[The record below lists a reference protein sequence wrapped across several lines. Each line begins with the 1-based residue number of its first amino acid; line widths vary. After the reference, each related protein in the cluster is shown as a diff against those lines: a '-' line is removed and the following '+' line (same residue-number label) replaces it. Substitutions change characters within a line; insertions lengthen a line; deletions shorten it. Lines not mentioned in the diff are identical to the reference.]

1 MASIKDVAKLAQV
14 SVGSVSK
21 YLNGGKL
28 KEKTTIAIEQAIK
41 DLNYEKNTYATGLRT
56 NRTHTI
62 ALIIPTIWH
71 PFFSELAFYIEAELR
86 HYQSKLILCNTQNNY
101 ENEVAY
107 ISMARQ
113 NKVDGLIALT
123 YSNVDEYISSE
134 MPIVSIDRYFSEKIP
149 TIMSDNFAGGGLA
162 AEKLIQAGAK
172 KLAFI
177 GYGSIYDNSTRDRY
191 RGFQAYCQTHGIE
204 SEIIYYEG
212 RHHEFNEKLPELLQ
226 ETLVNKAVDGIFVV
240 NDEQAYEVLELLQKN
255 KVRVPEDVQV
265 IGFDGSQQ
273 STNIPSSLSSIRQP
287 IPAIAAAAVKCLIN
301 VIEKKEAPLK
311 TILPVTYHPGTTTK
325 G

>member
-191 RGFQAYCQTHGIE
+191 RGFQAYCQMHGIE

-226 ETLVNKAVDGIFVV
+226 ETIVNKAVDGIFVV

-287 IPAIAAAAVKCLIN
+287 IPEIAAAAVKCLIH

-325 G
+325 E

>member
-86 HYQSKLILCNTQNNY
+86 NYQSKLILCNTQNNY

-212 RHHEFNEKLPELLQ
+212 RHHEFNEKLPELVQ
-226 ETLVNKAVDGIFVV
+226 QIIINKAVNGIFVV

-311 TILPVTYHPGTTTK
+311 TILPVTYHPGATTK
-325 G
+325 E

>member
-56 NRTHTI
+56 NRTHSI

-212 RHHEFNEKLPELLQ
+212 RHHEFNEKLPELVQ
-226 ETLVNKAVDGIFVV
+226 ETIVNKAVDGIFVV

-325 G
+325 E

>member
-1 MASIKDVAKLAQV
+1 MASIKDVAKLAKV

-41 DLNYEKNTYATGLRT
+41 SLDYEKNAYATGLRT

-86 HYQSKLILCNTQNNY
+86 SYQTKLILCNTQNNY

-134 MPIVSIDRYFSEKIP
+134 LPIVSIDRYFSEKIP
-149 TIMSDNFAGGGLA
+149 TIMSDNFAGGELA
-162 AEKLIQAGAK
+162 AEKLKQAGVN

-191 RGFQAYCQTHGIE
+191 RGFQAYCQTHGLE

-212 RHHEFNEKLPELLQ
+212 HHREFNEKLPEFVR
-226 ETLVNKAVDGIFVV
+226 ETIISKDVNGIFVV
-240 NDEQAYEVLELLQKN
+240 NDEQAFEVLALLQKN
-255 KVRVPEDVQV
+255 NVRVPEDIQV

-273 STNIPSSLSSIRQP
+273 STNIPSVLSSIRQP
-287 IPAIAAAAVKCLIN
+287 IPAIAAEAVKCLIN
-301 VIEKKEAPLK
+301 IIEKKETSLK
-311 TILPVTYHPGTTTK
+311 TILPVTYQPGTTTRD
-325 G
+325 

>member
-162 AEKLIQAGAK
+162 AEKLIQAGAM

-204 SEIIYYEG
+204 LEIIYYEG

-226 ETLVNKAVDGIFVV
+226 ETIVNKAVDGIFVV

-273 STNIPSSLSSIRQP
+273 STNISSSLSSIRQP

-311 TILPVTYHPGTTTK
+311 TILPVTYRPGTTTK
-325 G
+325 V

>member
-41 DLNYEKNTYATGLRT
+41 ELNYEKNTYATGLRT

-134 MPIVSIDRYFSEKIP
+134 LPIVSIDRYFSEKIP

-191 RGFQAYCQTHGIE
+191 RGFQAYCQTHSIE

-212 RHHEFNEKLPELLQ
+212 RHHEFNEKLPELVQQTIL
-226 ETLVNKAVDGIFVV
+226 NKAVDGIFVV

-301 VIEKKEAPLK
+301 VIEKKETSLK
-311 TILPVTYHPGTTTK
+311 TILPVTYHPGTTTRV
-325 G
+325 

>member
-41 DLNYEKNTYATGLRT
+41 ELNYEKNTYATGLRT

-101 ENEVAY
+101 EKEVAY

-134 MPIVSIDRYFSEKIP
+134 LPIVSIDRYFSEKIP

-162 AEKLIQAGAK
+162 AKKLIQAGAK

-212 RHHEFNEKLPELLQ
+212 RHREFNEKLPELVQ

-287 IPAIAAAAVKCLIN
+287 IPASAAAAVKCLIH

>member
-1 MASIKDVAKLAQV
+1 M
-14 SVGSVSK
+14 
-21 YLNGGKL
+21 
-28 KEKTTIAIEQAIK
+28 
-41 DLNYEKNTYATGLRT
+41 
-56 NRTHTI
+56 
-62 ALIIPTIWH
+62 
-71 PFFSELAFYIEAELR
+71 
-86 HYQSKLILCNTQNNY
+86 
-101 ENEVAY
+101 
-107 ISMARQ
+107 
-113 NKVDGLIALT
+113 
-123 YSNVDEYISSE
+123 
-134 MPIVSIDRYFSEKIP
+134 
-149 TIMSDNFAGGGLA
+149 
-162 AEKLIQAGAK
+162 
-172 KLAFI
+172 AFI

-191 RGFQAYCQTHGIE
+191 RGFQAYCQMHGIG

-226 ETLVNKAVDGIFVV
+226 ETILNKAIDGIFVV
-240 NDEQAYEVLELLQKN
+240 NDEQAYEVLSLLHKN

-325 G
+325 V

>member
-1 MASIKDVAKLAQV
+1 MASIKDVAKLAEV

-28 KEKTTIAIEQAIK
+28 KEKTTSAIEQAIK
-41 DLNYEKNTYATGLRT
+41 ELNYEKNIYATGLRT

-86 HYQSKLILCNTQNNY
+86 KYQTKLILCNTQNNY

-134 MPIVSIDRYFSEKIP
+134 LPIVSIDRYFSEKIP
-149 TIMSDNFAGGGLA
+149 TIMSDNFSGGELA
-162 AEKLIQAGAK
+162 AEKLRRAGAN

-191 RGFQAYCQTHGIE
+191 RGFQAYCQAHDIE
-204 SEIIYYEG
+204 AETIYYEG
-212 RHHEFNEKLPELLQ
+212 HHHEFNEKLPEFVQ
-226 ETLVNKAVDGIFVV
+226 ETILNKQVNGIFVV
-240 NDEQAYEVLELLQKN
+240 NDEQAFEVLDLLQKN
-255 KVRVPEDVQV
+255 NIRVPEDIQV
-265 IGFDGSQQ
+265 IGFDGSQP
-273 STNIPSSLSSIRQP
+273 STNIQSVISSIRQP
-287 IPAIAAAAVKCLIN
+287 VPMIAAEAVKYLIN

-311 TILPVTYHPGTTTK
+311 TVLPVTYRPGVTTRA
-325 G
+325 

>member
-1 MASIKDVAKLAQV
+1 
-14 SVGSVSK
+14 
-21 YLNGGKL
+21 
-28 KEKTTIAIEQAIK
+28 
-41 DLNYEKNTYATGLRT
+41 
-56 NRTHTI
+56 
-62 ALIIPTIWH
+62 
-71 PFFSELAFYIEAELR
+71 
-86 HYQSKLILCNTQNNY
+86 
-101 ENEVAY
+101 
-107 ISMARQ
+107 MARQ

-134 MPIVSIDRYFSEKIP
+134 LPIVSIDRYFSEKIP

-226 ETLVNKAVDGIFVV
+226 ETIVNKAVDGIFVV

-325 G
+325 E

>member
-1 MASIKDVAKLAQV
+1 MASIKDVAKLAKV

-41 DLNYEKNTYATGLRT
+41 ALNYEKNAYATGLRT

-86 HYQSKLILCNTQNNY
+86 NYQTKLILCNTQNNY

-134 MPIVSIDRYFSEKIP
+134 LPIVSIDRYFSEKIP
-149 TIMSDNFAGGGLA
+149 TIMSDNFSGGELA
-162 AEKLIQAGAK
+162 AERLRQAGAN

-191 RGFQAYCQTHGIE
+191 RGFQAYCQTHGLE
-204 SEIIYYEG
+204 SETIYYEG
-212 RHHEFNEKLPELLQ
+212 HHHEFKEKLPKFVQ
-226 ETLVNKAVDGIFVV
+226 ESILNKAVNGIFVV
-240 NDEQAYEVLELLQKN
+240 NDEQAFEVLALLQEKN
-255 KVRVPEDVQV
+255 VRVPEDIQV

-273 STNIPSSLSSIRQP
+273 SNNIQSVLSSIRQP
-287 IPAIAAAAVKCLIN
+287 IPAIAAEAVKCLIN
-301 VIEKKEAPLK
+301 IIEKKEASLK
-311 TILPVTYHPGTTTK
+311 TILPVTYHPGATTRD
-325 G
+325 

>member
-191 RGFQAYCQTHGIE
+191 RGFKAYCQTHGIE

-226 ETLVNKAVDGIFVV
+226 ETIVNKAVDGIFVV

-273 STNIPSSLSSIRQP
+273 STNIQSSLSSIRQP

-325 G
+325 E

>member
-162 AEKLIQAGAK
+162 AEKLFQAGAK

-212 RHHEFNEKLPELLQ
+212 RHHEFNEKLPKLVQ

-273 STNIPSSLSSIRQP
+273 STNIQSSLSSIRQP

-325 G
+325 E

>member
-162 AEKLIQAGAK
+162 AEKLFQAGAK

-212 RHHEFNEKLPELLQ
+212 RHHEFNEKLPELVQ

-273 STNIPSSLSSIRQP
+273 STNIQSSLSSIRQP

-301 VIEKKEAPLK
+301 VIEKKETPIK

-325 G
+325 V

>member
-1 MASIKDVAKLAQV
+1 MASIKDVAKLAKV

-28 KEKTTIAIEQAIK
+28 KEKTTTAIEEAIK
-41 DLNYEKNTYATGLRT
+41 ELNYEKNVYATGLRT
-56 NRTHTI
+56 NRTYAI

-86 HYQSKLILCNTQNNY
+86 EHQTKLILCNTQNNY

-134 MPIVSIDRYFSEKIP
+134 LPIVSIDRYFSEKIP
-149 TIMSDNFAGGGLA
+149 TIMSDNFAGGELA
-162 AEKLIQAGAK
+162 AKKLMEAGAN

-191 RGFQAYCQTHGIE
+191 RGFQAYCQTHE
-204 SEIIYYEG
+204 LEPEIIYYEG
-212 RHHEFNEKLPELLQ
+212 HHREFNEKLPEFVREIIL
-226 ETLVNKAVDGIFVV
+226 NKAVNGIFVV
-240 NDEQAYEVLELLQKN
+240 NDEQALEVLALLQEN
-255 KVRVPEDVQV
+255 NIRVPEDIQL
-265 IGFDGSQQ
+265 IGFDGSQTSSNIQ
-273 STNIPSSLSSIRQP
+273 SVLSSIRQP
-287 IPAIAAAAVKCLIN
+287 IQAIAAEAVRCLIN
-301 VIEKKEAPLK
+301 IIEKKEAPLK
-311 TILPVTYHPGTTTK
+311 TVLPVTYQPGITTK
-325 G
+325 K

>member
-212 RHHEFNEKLPELLQ
+212 RHHEFNEKLPELVQ

-273 STNIPSSLSSIRQP
+273 STNISSSLSSIRQP

-325 G
+325 V

>member
-1 MASIKDVAKLAQV
+1 MASIKDVAKLADV

-28 KEKTTIAIEQAIK
+28 KAKTTLAIEQAIQA
-41 DLNYEKNTYATGLRT
+41 LNYEKNEYATGLRT

-62 ALIIPTIWH
+62 ALIVPTIWH
-71 PFFSELAFYIEAELR
+71 PFFSELAFHIETELR

-101 ENEVAY
+101 ENEIAY

-134 MPIVSIDRYFSEKIP
+134 LPIVSIDRYFSEKIP

-162 AEKLIQAGAK
+162 AEKLIQAGAT

-191 RGFQAYCQTHGIE
+191 RGFQAYCQTHGLE
-204 SEIIYYEG
+204 AEIIYYEG
-212 RHHEFNEKLPELLQ
+212 HHHEFNEKLPELVQ
-226 ETLVNKAVDGIFVV
+226 EIIVSKGVDGIFVV
-240 NDEQAYEVLELLQKN
+240 NDEQAYEVLNLLQKSH
-255 KVRVPEDVQV
+255 VRVPEEVQV

-273 STNIPSSLSSIRQP
+273 STNIPSMLSSIRQP
-287 IPAIAAAAVKCLIN
+287 IPAMAAAAVKSLMNI
-301 VIEKKEAPLK
+301 IEKKETPLE
-311 TILPVTYHPGTTTK
+311 TILPVTYQASMTTTQ
-325 G
+325 

>member
-134 MPIVSIDRYFSEKIP
+134 LPIVSIDRYFSEKIP

-191 RGFQAYCQTHGIE
+191 RGFQAYCQTQGIE

-240 NDEQAYEVLELLQKN
+240 NDEQAYEVLDLLQKN
-255 KVRVPEDVQV
+255 KFRVPEDVQV

-273 STNIPSSLSSIRQP
+273 STNISSSLSSIRQP

-325 G
+325 V

>member
-212 RHHEFNEKLPELLQ
+212 RHHEFNKKLPELLQ
-226 ETLVNKAVDGIFVV
+226 ETIVKKAVDGIFVV

-325 G
+325 E

>member
-41 DLNYEKNTYATGLRT
+41 ELNYEKNTYATGLRT

-134 MPIVSIDRYFSEKIP
+134 LPIVSIDRYFSEKIP

-162 AEKLIQAGAK
+162 AKKLIQAGAK

-177 GYGSIYDNSTRDRY
+177 VYGSIYDNSTRDRY

-212 RHHEFNEKLPELLQ
+212 RHREFNEKLPELVQ

-287 IPAIAAAAVKCLIN
+287 IPAIAAAAVKCLIH